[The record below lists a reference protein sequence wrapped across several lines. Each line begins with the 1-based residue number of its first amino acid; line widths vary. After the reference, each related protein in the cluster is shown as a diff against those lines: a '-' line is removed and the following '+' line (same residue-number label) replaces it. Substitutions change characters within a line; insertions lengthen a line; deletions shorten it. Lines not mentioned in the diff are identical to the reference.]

1 MTLPMPLAVP
11 PVRAIRMPVM
21 PEYANQSDAALMSRL
36 EPLDELAFAEIY
48 DRYAGLLYGVALRVC
63 RQQPT
68 KSRGDRARH
77 HDEALAQ
84 PASF

>member
-1 MTLPMPLAVP
+1 
-11 PVRAIRMPVM
+11 MPVM

-63 RQQPT
+63 SSPLKAEETVQDT
-68 KSRGDRARH
+68 MMK
-77 HDEALAQ
+77 L
-84 PASF
+84 